1 MRENIKRR
9 GLIRKLLTV
18 GTIKTIAGKVWDVA
32 SYGLMLAASYKLA
45 DYVAGGDGS
54 KLATYDDAV
63 KAIMDSSMFSHD
75 KADAVAVLSRY
86 ESSTFYKAIVH
97 VAKDS
102 SMFSHDKVEMIKT
115 LSEK

>member
-1 MRENIKRR
+1 M
-9 GLIRKLLTV
+9 KLFTV

-32 SYGLMLAASYKLA
+32 SYGLMLAASYKVA
-45 DYVAGGDGS
+45 DYIAGESDS
-54 KLATYDDAV
+54 KFASYNDAV
-63 KAIMDSSMFSHD
+63 KAIMNSSMFSHD
-75 KADAVAVLSRY
+75 KRDAVAALKRY
-86 ESSTFYKAIVH
+86 GTHEFYKAIVH